1 MLRTNKNQIDM
12 ETRTEDNRGTNAEGY
27 KFRNGIY
34 YKMGNDGQVI
44 EARNI
49 FGADITRHVDAGA
62 LFGCKTKGC
71 R

>member
-1 MLRTNKNQIDM
+1 M

-34 YKMGNDGQVI
+34 FRMGHDGRVI

-49 FGADITRHVDAGA
+49 FGADITARADINL
-62 LFGCKTKGC
+62 LFGRKTKGGSK
-71 R
+71 

>member
-1 MLRTNKNQIDM
+1 M
-12 ETRTEDNRGTNAEGY
+12 ETRTEGNRGTNAEGY

-49 FGADITRHVDAGA
+49 FGCDITARADINL
-62 LFGCKTKGC
+62 LFGCRTKRGSK
-71 R
+71 